1 MKELKKNM
9 LIGLIVAFVSQIYIN
24 IFNDDFRVSAGIIFL
39 SIIFIFFKNVDIVIT
54 SIVTANI
61 VFVLRVII
69 SCFGGNSLYYSFEVN
84 YPVIFFYLSF
94 GIVFNLLK
102 IRSQKNIYLLF
113 TSLCMSE
120 FVGNLVETVFRY
132 NVDFDIQNI
141 KVLIMVCIVRS
152 SIALIFVN
160 IIKEYNILIEK
171 EEHDERYRK
180 LLFLISSLKTE
191 IYFMDKNMDNIED
204 VMSSSFRLYE
214 KLDALD
220 VDEDIKSISLSITKD
235 IHEIKKDYIRVIK
248 GIEEVTHIKA
258 KHKEM
263 SLVYIFNILEDS
275 TVKYIDSIG
284 SGIQVNFNT
293 GKDVK
298 VKDHYILISILRN
311 LINNSIESI
320 NGTKGVVDVS
330 YFYENEK
337 FIFLV
342 SDNGNGIRNS
352 DKNYIFNPG
361 FSTKFNM
368 DTGDMNRGIGL
379 TIVKEMVEGRF
390 NGCISVESEQGI
402 GTEFQIIIPKEQLE
416 G

>member
-1 MKELKKNM
+1 MKEFKKNI
-9 LIGLIVAFVSQIYIN
+9 LISLIVAFVSQIYIN

-39 SIIFIFFKNVDIVIT
+39 SIIFIFFKNVDIIIT
-54 SIVTANI
+54 SIVTANV
-61 VFVLRVII
+61 VFLLRVII
-69 SCFGGNSLYYSFEVN
+69 LWFGGSSFYYSFGIN

-94 GIVFNLLK
+94 GMVFSLLN
-102 IRSQKNIYLLF
+102 IRNQKNIYLLF
-113 TSLCMSE
+113 TSLCISE
-120 FVGNLVETVFRY
+120 LVGNLVETVFRY
-132 NVDFDIQNI
+132 NEDFDIDNI
-141 KVLIMVCIVRS
+141 KILIMVCLVRS
-152 SIALIFVN
+152 SITLIFVN

-191 IYFMDKNMDNIED
+191 IYFMNKNMNNIEGI
-204 VMSSSFRLYE
+204 MSNSFELYE
-214 KLDALD
+214 KLDVSEID
-220 VDEDIKSISLSITKD
+220 DDIKSISLSITKD

-275 TVKYIDSIG
+275 TIKYIDSIG
-284 SGIQVNFNT
+284 SSIKVNFKT
-293 GKDVK
+293 ARDIK

-320 NGTKGVVDVS
+320 DSKKGVVDVD
-330 YFYENEK
+330 YFCEGEK
-337 FIFLV
+337 FIFSV
-342 SDNGNGIRNS
+342 SDNGNGIKDS
-352 DKNYIFNPG
+352 DKDYIFNPG

-368 DTGDMNRGIGL
+368 DTGDINRGIGL
-379 TIVKEMVEGRF
+379 TIVKEMVEVHF
-390 NGCISVESEQGI
+390 SGCISVESEYGV
-402 GTEFQIIIPKEQLE
+402 GTTFEIIIPKEKLE

>member
-1 MKELKKNM
+1 MKEFKKNM
-9 LIGLIVAFVSQIYIN
+9 IIGLIVAFVSQIYIN

-39 SIIFIFFKNVDIVIT
+39 SIIFIFFKNVDIIIT

-61 VFVLRVII
+61 VFVLRLII
-69 SCFGGNSLYYSFEVN
+69 SFFDGNGFDYAFGVN
-84 YPVIFFYLSF
+84 YPVVFFYLSF
-94 GIVFNLLK
+94 GMVFKLLN
-102 IRSQKNIYLLF
+102 IRHQKNIYILF

-132 NVDFDIQNI
+132 NVDFDMKNI
-141 KVLIMVCIVRS
+141 KVLIMVCLVRS

-191 IYFMDKNMDNIED
+191 IYFMNKNMDNIED
-204 VMSSSFRLYE
+204 VMSNSFELYE
-214 KLDALD
+214 KLDTLD
-220 VDEDIKSISLSITKD
+220 LDYNIKSISLSITKD

-275 TVKYIDSIG
+275 TIKYIDSIG
-284 SGIQVNFNT
+284 SGIEVDFKT
-293 GKDVK
+293 GKDIR

-320 NGTKGVVDVS
+320 DDKNGVIDVS
-330 YFYENEK
+330 YFCKDEEFV
-337 FIFLV
+337 FIV
-342 SDNGNGIRNS
+342 SDNGKGIRAS
-352 DKNYIFNPG
+352 DKKYIFNPG

-368 DTGDMNRGIGL
+368 NTGDMNRGIGL
-379 TIVKEMVEGRF
+379 TIVKEMVEARF
-390 NGCISVESEQGI
+390 NGSISVESKYGK
-402 GTEFQIIIPKEQLE
+402 GTTFEIIIPKEQLE

>member
-1 MKELKKNM
+1 MKELKKIM
-9 LIGLIVAFVSQIYIN
+9 IISIIIAFVSQIYIN
-24 IFNDDFRVSAGIIFL
+24 IFNDDFRISAGIIFL
-39 SIIFIFFKNVDIVIT
+39 SIIFMSFKNVDILKT
-54 SIVTANI
+54 SFVTANV
-61 VFVLRVII
+61 VFFLRVII
-69 SCFGGNSLYYSFEVN
+69 LVVDGNGLYGSLQIN
-84 YPVIFFYLSF
+84 YPVIFFYVTF
-94 GIVFNLLK
+94 GIIFNRLN
-102 IRSQKNIYLLF
+102 IRNQKNIYLLF
-113 TSLCMSE
+113 AYLCISE
-120 FVGNLVETVFRY
+120 FGGNLVESVFRY
-132 NVDFDIQNI
+132 NVDYDMHYI
-141 KVLIMVCIVRS
+141 KVLIMVCLVRS
-152 SIALIFVN
+152 SITLVFIN

-191 IYFMDKNMDNIED
+191 IYFMNKNMDNIEG
-204 VMSSSFRLYE
+204 VMSKSFELYE
-214 KLDALD
+214 KLDTMDIDAN
-220 VDEDIKSISLSITKD
+220 IKSISLSITKD

-263 SLVYIFNILEDS
+263 SLIYIFNILEDS
-275 TVKYIDSIG
+275 TVKYIDSMG
-284 SGIQVNFNT
+284 SNIEVNFNA
-293 GKDVK
+293 GKDIK

-320 NGTKGVVDVS
+320 NDTNGVVDVS
-330 YFYENEK
+330 YFYEDEK
-337 FIFLV
+337 FIFTI

-379 TIVKEMVEGRF
+379 TIVKEMVESRF
-390 NGCISVESEQGI
+390 NGCISVESEYGI
-402 GTEFQIIIPKEQLE
+402 GTEFKIIIPKEQLE

>member
-1 MKELKKNM
+1 MKEFKKNI
-9 LIGLIVAFVSQIYIN
+9 LISLIIAFVSQIYIN

-39 SIIFIFFKNVDIVIT
+39 SIIFIFFKNINIIVT
-54 SIVTANI
+54 SVVTANV
-61 VFVLRVII
+61 VFILRVII
-69 SCFGGNSLYYSFEVN
+69 LYFEGNSFYYSFKVN

-94 GIVFNLLK
+94 GMVFNLLK
-102 IRSQKNIYLLF
+102 IRNQKNIYFLF

-120 FVGNLVETVFRY
+120 FVGNLVESLFRY
-132 NVDFDIQNI
+132 NMNFGIQNT
-141 KVLIMVCIVRS
+141 KVLIMVCLVRS
-152 SIALIFVN
+152 SVALVFIN

-191 IYFMDKNMDNIED
+191 IYFMNKNMDNIEG
-204 VMSSSFRLYE
+204 VMSNSFELYE
-214 KLDALD
+214 KLDSLD
-220 VDEDIKSISLSITKD
+220 IDDSIKAISLSITKD

-275 TVKYIDSIG
+275 TIKYMDSIG
-284 SGIQVNFNT
+284 SSIEVNFNI
-293 GKDVK
+293 GRDIK

-320 NGTKGVVDVS
+320 NDKNGVIDVS
-330 YFYENEK
+330 YFCEDDK
-337 FIFLV
+337 FIFIV
-342 SDNGNGIRNS
+342 SDNGKGIKDS

-379 TIVKEMVEGRF
+379 TIVKEMVESHF
-390 NGCISVESEQGI
+390 NGCISIKSEYRI
-402 GTEFQIIIPKEQLE
+402 GTTFEIIIPKEQLE
-416 G
+416 R

>member
-9 LIGLIVAFVSQIYIN
+9 FIGLIVAFVSQIYIN

-39 SIIFIFFKNVDIVIT
+39 SIIFIFFKNVDIIIN

-61 VFVLRVII
+61 VFILRLII
-69 SCFGGNSLYYSFEVN
+69 SSFDGNDFAYVFTVN
-84 YPVIFFYLSF
+84 YPVVFFYLSF
-94 GIVFNLLK
+94 GVAFKLLN
-102 IRSQKNIYLLF
+102 IRNQRNIYLLF
-113 TSLCMSE
+113 ASLCMSE

-132 NVDFDIQNI
+132 NVDFDIHNL
-141 KVLIMVCIVRS
+141 KVLIVVCLVRS

-191 IYFMDKNMDNIED
+191 IYFMNKNMDNIED
-204 VMSSSFRLYE
+204 VMSNSFELYE
-214 KLDALD
+214 NLDTLD
-220 VDEDIKSISLSITKD
+220 VDDDIKAISLSITKD

-275 TVKYIDSIG
+275 TIKYIDSIG
-284 SGIQVNFNT
+284 SNIQVNFKT
-293 GKDVK
+293 GKDIK

-320 NGTKGVVDVS
+320 DDKNGIVDVG
-330 YFYENEK
+330 YFCKDEE
-337 FIFLV
+337 FVFMV
-342 SDNGNGIRNS
+342 SDNGKGIRLS

-361 FSTKFNM
+361 FSTKFNI

-379 TIVKEMVEGRF
+379 TIVKEMVEARF
-390 NGCISVESEQGI
+390 NGSISVESEYGA
-402 GTEFQIIIPKEQLE
+402 GATFEIIIPKEQLE